1 MAVVAIAA
9 NEDDGYWQPA
19 SNFTYLLPRIYI
31 GPGAGTPG
39 PHGWLRFTGIS
50 GLTQGVT
57 VDSAAL
63 RLHGYGTGEDGGAT
77 DIEIKAR
84 KTSAAG
90 QPASAAALDG
100 YTWTTAV
107 LAENGVTLGTG
118 WHSFDVAA
126 VLQELADDGIDPS
139 TLLFGVFG
147 VGGSYVVAEAKDEGG
162 SFPADLTYSISAGST
177 TITLPQINGGA
188 ALNAPAVRLAVALS
202 TIGSA
207 ASIGAPAAVRQN
219 VTTATI
225 TASATLT
232 VPALTL
238 SVVLA
243 TVSSGSQLFAPSVA
257 AEQTVTTAHIAST
270 TALTA
275 PTVTLRVVL
284 AHIASGAQ
292 LNTPTVQQRVSLVY
306 IAPVAVV
313 YPPAAAGLLAVLL
326 PFIGSAAVLYPPG
339 LRALVSLRAFGLHE
353 EALRSRGLHT
363 TAERTTALHEAAL
376 HRKGLS

>member
-50 GLTQGVT
+50 GLTPGVT
-57 VDSAAL
+57 VDSATL

-77 DIEIKAR
+77 NIEIKAR

-100 YTWTTAV
+100 YTWTTA
-107 LAENGVTLGTG
+107 LEAENGVTLGTG

-162 SFPADLTYSISAGST
+162 SFPADLTYTISAGST
-177 TITLPQINGGA
+177 TLTLPQISGGA

-202 TIGSA
+202 TI
-207 ASIGAPAAVRQN
+207 ASTASLGAPASVRQN

-232 VPALTL
+232 VPTVTL

-243 TVSSGSQLFAPSVA
+243 TIGTEAQLFAQQVTLPNAVVLPFISSTALLFAPSVA
-257 AEQTVTTAHIAST
+257 ADQAVT
-270 TALTA
+270 
-275 PTVTLRVVL
+275 
-284 AHIASGAQ
+284 
-292 LNTPTVQQRVSLVY
+292 
-306 IAPVAVV
+306 
-313 YPPAAAGLLAVLL
+313 L
-326 PFIGSAAVLYPPG
+326 PFIGSSAQIFAP
-339 LRALVSLRAFGLHE
+339 ALSGGADDVPVIIDLQASYVPSLELVASHTPKVDHGATYTPITSL
-353 EALRSRGLHT
+353 EAS
-363 TAERTTALHEAAL
+363 
-376 HRKGLS
+376 K